1 MVETNEQIFRFQL
14 FNKILTRWRQ
24 AVSVQLLGR
33 RNNPLSFF
41 HYSLLLQEKKY
52 VSSFIIP
59 LSPLSLSFLSLS
71 LSPSPLSL
79 SLSPV
84 FTTSVF
90 LAEHLFSRSIHCRR
104 RCCRLQEMF
113 FFPNTIVCFCVTE
126 FLSGY
131 SSFFVTAVVKF
142 RSWPLSRCS
151 NSNNSNNSSNGSS
164 SNNSS
169 GGSDLPSQESSNL
182 YDHFC
187 SNNFSRKEEKSI

>member
-1 MVETNEQIFRFQL
+1 MVESNEQIFRLQL

-41 HYSLLLQEKKY
+41 SLLPPPTRKKICVIFHYSFVTSL
-52 VSSFIIP
+52 P
-59 LSPLSLSFLSLS
+59 LSP
-71 LSPSPLSL
+71 PPPL

-90 LAEHLFSRSIHCRR
+90 LAEHLFSRSTHCRR

-126 FLSGY
+126 F
-131 SSFFVTAVVKF
+131 
-142 RSWPLSRCS
+142 
-151 NSNNSNNSSNGSS
+151 
-164 SNNSS
+164 
-169 GGSDLPSQESSNL
+169 
-182 YDHFC
+182 
-187 SNNFSRKEEKSI
+187 